1 MNESGLAFAQRQL
14 TPEIVRGAA
23 ILEVG
28 SFDTT
33 GSVRPHAES
42 LQPASYLG
50 VDIASGPRVDELCD
64 VRDLLSRFGP
74 ERFDVVIA
82 TELVEHVRDWR
93 AAFRNLKGVLRVGG
107 WLLITT
113 RSRGFRYHFGPDD
126 WWRYEPE
133 DLSRIA
139 ADFDD
144 LRIERD
150 PDAPGVF
157 LAAAKSDRDPVDL
170 GDIGLYSM
178 VTGRRSL
185 DVTDAQV
192 RWFRRTNWRIVG
204 HRLPRRLRA
213 VGRRALEF
221 VLRKEL

>member
-14 TPEIVRGAA
+14 TPAIVRDAA

-33 GSVRPHAES
+33 GSVRPYAES

-50 VDIASGPRVDELCD
+50 VDIAPGPRVDEICD
-64 VRDLLSRFGP
+64 VRELLSRFGS

-93 AAFRNLKGVLRVGG
+93 SAFRNMKGVLHVGG
-107 WLLITT
+107 RLVVTT
-113 RSRGFRYHFGPDD
+113 RSRGFQYHFGPDD

-133 DLSRIA
+133 DMSRIA
-139 ADFDD
+139 ADFDE
-144 LRIERD
+144 LLIERD

-157 LAAAKSDRDPVDL
+157 LTGAKSDRPAAALD
-170 GDIGLYSM
+170 DIALYSM
-178 VTGRRSL
+178 VTGRRTL
-185 DVTDAQV
+185 DVTEAQV
-192 RWFRRTNWRIVG
+192 RWFRWTNSRILG
-204 HRLPRRLRA
+204 HRLPRPLRA
-213 VGRRALEF
+213 VGRRALEA
-221 VLRKEL
+221 VTRRES